1 MLMTILKKK
10 LEKLIMTLEKVNI
23 IRNMRIINHITQETM
38 ANYLH
43 YTRIE
48 YNRKERKNEYNL
60 YIYLKLAI
68 LYNVNISYLLGI
80 SNKAESLTRNEKD
93 NIIKLYNIKE
103 NEVINVNNND
113 INYV

>member
-1 MLMTILKKK
+1 MI
-10 LEKLIMTLEKVNI
+10 LEKANI
-23 IRNMRIINHITQETM
+23 IRDMRIINHITQENM

-68 LYNVNISYLLGI
+68 LYDVNISYLLGI
-80 SNKAESLTRNEKD
+80 SNNAKPLTKEEKD

-103 NEVINVNNND
+103 NKVKIIKNND
-113 INYV
+113 IKYV

>member
-1 MLMTILKKK
+1 MI
-10 LEKLIMTLEKVNI
+10 LEKVNI
-23 IRNMRIINHITQETM
+23 IREMRIINHITQETM

-48 YNRKERKNEYNL
+48 YNRKERSNEYNL

-68 LYNVNISYLLGI
+68 LYNVNINYLLGI
-80 SNKAESLTRNEKD
+80 SKKANSLTKEEKN

-103 NEVINVNNND
+103 NEITIVINRD
-113 INYV
+113 IKYI

>member
-10 LEKLIMTLEKVNI
+10 LEKLITISEKVNI

-48 YNRKERKNEYNL
+48 YNRKERQNEYNL
-60 YIYLKLAI
+60 YIYLKLSI
-68 LYNVNISYLLGI
+68 LYNINISYLLGI
-80 SNKAESLTRNEKD
+80 SN
-93 NIIKLYNIKE
+93 NIIKLTQEERDNIIRLYNINEKE
-103 NEVINVNNND
+103 VNNIILND
-113 INYV
+113 IIYV